1 MVNSETIQMN
11 KKVRKKA
18 NNDNEPKS
26 EKDKIA
32 PSPKVEIIPLSIQKL
47 FEAILIHSKKITE
60 DTMIKN
66 IVKNI
71 PPLIIENK
79 TTDSKNIADI
89 ALV

>member
-1 MVNSETIQMN
+1 MN

-18 NNDNEPKS
+18 NSDNEPKS

-32 PSPKVEIIPLSIQKL
+32 ASPKVEITPLSIQKL

-60 DTMIKN
+60 DTRIKN
-66 IVKNI
+66 ILKNI

-79 TTDSKNIADI
+79 TTDNKNNADI

>member
-1 MVNSETIQMN
+1 MN

-18 NNDNEPKS
+18 NNDSEPKS

-32 PSPKVEIIPLSIQKL
+32 LSPKVDMTPLNIQKL
-47 FEAILIHSKKITE
+47 FEAILIHSKKITD
-60 DTMIKN
+60 DTRIKN

-79 TTDSKNIADI
+79 TTDSKKIADI